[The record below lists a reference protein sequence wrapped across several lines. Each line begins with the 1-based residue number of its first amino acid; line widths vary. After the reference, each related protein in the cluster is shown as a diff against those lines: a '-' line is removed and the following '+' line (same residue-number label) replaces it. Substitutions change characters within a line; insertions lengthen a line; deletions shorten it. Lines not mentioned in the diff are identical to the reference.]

1 MIVGA
6 AAGERPVVVGDA
18 GVGWLHAKRGQTT
31 SWRILMYHDEVTL
44 QKFSSQARPELLE
57 EVRAL
62 AAEEG
67 RQFQAVL
74 DEALAEWVAKKKGEA
89 PRPEVIRH
97 LKASIARHRK
107 LYEELA
113 K

>member
-1 MIVGA
+1 MA
-6 AAGERPVVVGDA
+6 ERA
-18 GVGWLHAKRGQTT
+18 
-31 SWRILMYHDEVTL
+31 SWRILMMRCPCR
-44 QKFSSQARPELLE
+44 SSHPRPELLE

-62 AAEEG
+62 AAEGG

-74 DEALAEWVAKKKGEA
+74 DEALSEWVARKKGEA
-89 PRPEVIRH
+89 PRPEVIGH
-97 LKASIARHRK
+97 LKASIARHRQ

>member
-1 MIVGA
+1 
-6 AAGERPVVVGDA
+6 
-18 GVGWLHAKRGQTT
+18 
-31 SWRILMYHDEVTL
+31 MYHDVMKL

-57 EVRAL
+57 EVRAI

-74 DEALAEWVAKKKGEA
+74 DEALAEWVAKKKGET
-89 PRPEVIRH
+89 PRPEVIGH

-107 LYEELA
+107 LYQELA
-113 K
+113 R

>member
-1 MIVGA
+1 MKY
-6 AAGERPVVVGDA
+6 RDCM
-18 GVGWLHAKRGQTT
+18 T
-31 SWRILMYHDEVTL
+31 M

-57 EVRAL
+57 EVRRL
-62 AAEEG
+62 AAAEG

-74 DEALAEWVAKKKGEA
+74 DEALSDWVDRKKGET
-89 PRPEVIRH
+89 PRPEVIAH
-97 LKASIARHRK
+97 AKASIARHRR

>member
-1 MIVGA
+1 M
-6 AAGERPVVVGDA
+6 
-18 GVGWLHAKRGQTT
+18 T
-31 SWRILMYHDEVTL
+31 LMAL

-62 AAEEG
+62 AAAGG

-74 DEALAEWVAKKKGEA
+74 DEALTEWVERKKGEA
-89 PRPEVIRH
+89 PRPEVIAH

>member
-1 MIVGA
+1 M
-6 AAGERPVVVGDA
+6 
-18 GVGWLHAKRGQTT
+18 
-31 SWRILMYHDEVTL
+31 
-44 QKFSSQARPELLE
+44 
-57 EVRAL
+57 

-74 DEALAEWVAKKKGEA
+74 DEALAEWVARKKGEA
-89 PRPEVIRH
+89 PRPEVIGY

>member
-1 MIVGA
+1 M
-6 AAGERPVVVGDA
+6 
-18 GVGWLHAKRGQTT
+18 
-31 SWRILMYHDEVTL
+31 MYHDQIMAA

-57 EVRAL
+57 EVRRL
-62 AAEEG
+62 AASEG

-74 DEALAEWVAKKKGEA
+74 DEALVEWVERKKGRY
-89 PRPEVIRH
+89 PRPEVIAH
-97 LKASIARHRK
+97 AKASIARHRA

>member
-1 MIVGA
+1 
-6 AAGERPVVVGDA
+6 
-18 GVGWLHAKRGQTT
+18 
-31 SWRILMYHDEVTL
+31 MYHDCMTL

-74 DEALAEWVAKKKGEA
+74 DEALADWVARKKGDT
-89 PRPEVIRH
+89 PRPEVIAH
-97 LKASIARHRK
+97 LKASIARHRD
-107 LYEELA
+107 LYAELA

>member
-1 MIVGA
+1 M
-6 AAGERPVVVGDA
+6 
-18 GVGWLHAKRGQTT
+18 
-31 SWRILMYHDEVTL
+31 MYHDPMAL
-44 QKFSSQARPELLE
+44 QKFSSQARPELLA
-57 EVRAL
+57 EVRAI
-62 AAEEG
+62 ASEEG

-74 DEALAEWVAKKKGEA
+74 DEALAEWVARKRGDA
-89 PRPEVIRH
+89 PRPEVLGH

>member
-1 MIVGA
+1 M
-6 AAGERPVVVGDA
+6 
-18 GVGWLHAKRGQTT
+18 T
-31 SWRILMYHDEVTL
+31 M

-57 EVRAL
+57 EVRRL

-74 DEALAEWVAKKKGEA
+74 DEALADWVERKKGEA
-89 PRPEVIRH
+89 PRPDVIAH
-97 LKASIARHRK
+97 AKASIARHRK

>member
-1 MIVGA
+1 MDCFRRLWHVRRTGIKPMSCSV
-6 AAGERPVVVGDA
+6 
-18 GVGWLHAKRGQTT
+18 
-31 SWRILMYHDEVTL
+31 LMYHDDMTM

-89 PRPEVIRH
+89 PRPEVIGH
-97 LKASIARHRK
+97 LKASVARHRK
-107 LYEELA
+107 LYQELA

>member
-1 MIVGA
+1 MI
-6 AAGERPVVVGDA
+6 
-18 GVGWLHAKRGQTT
+18 
-31 SWRILMYHDEVTL
+31 YHDDMAL
-44 QKFSSQARPELLE
+44 QKFSSQARPELLD
-57 EVRAL
+57 EVRAI

-74 DEALAEWVAKKKGEA
+74 DEALAEWVARKKGES
-89 PRPEVIRH
+89 PRPEVIGH
-97 LKASIARHRK
+97 LKASIARHRR

>member
-1 MIVGA
+1 
-6 AAGERPVVVGDA
+6 
-18 GVGWLHAKRGQTT
+18 
-31 SWRILMYHDEVTL
+31 MYHDGMVL

-57 EVRAL
+57 EVRAI
-62 AAEEG
+62 ASEEG

-74 DEALAEWVAKKKGEA
+74 DEALAEWVARKRGDA
-89 PRPEVIRH
+89 PRPEVLGH

>member
-1 MIVGA
+1 MSPHQT
-6 AAGERPVVVGDA
+6 R
-18 GVGWLHAKRGQTT
+18 AKRT
-31 SWRILMYHDEVTL
+31 SRRILIYHDEVTL

-57 EVRAL
+57 AVRAI

-74 DEALAEWVAKKKGEA
+74 DEALVEWVAKKKGEA
-89 PRPEVIRH
+89 PRPEVIGH

>member
-1 MIVGA
+1 
-6 AAGERPVVVGDA
+6 
-18 GVGWLHAKRGQTT
+18 
-31 SWRILMYHDEVTL
+31 MYHDPVTL

-57 EVRAL
+57 DVRAI

-74 DEALAEWVAKKKGEA
+74 DEALAEWVARKRGET
-89 PRPEVIRH
+89 PRSEVLGH
-97 LKASIARHRK
+97 LKASIARHRR